1 MNIMDLLTPEKYSDT
16 VATIAFIV
24 SIIAVPASG
33 YFSYKYAIK
42 GEKRKEWNILAVP
55 IREKLIAQIDAMNRG
70 EYLLAEIWRADILKL
85 ADLKRSNERD
95 HLITA
100 FEIFDDE
107 HSFEKLWQ
115 VSDGRKAIVS
125 DTSKALAASKNLL
138 ELIPRK

>member
-1 MNIMDLLTPEKYSDT
+1 MDLLTPEKYSDT

-115 VSDGRKAIVS
+115 VSDGRKATVS
-125 DTSKALAASKNLL
+125 DTSKALTASKNLL